1 MKEPEIYLL
10 SIPYLLGLW
19 IVLLIIGLYLGLFR
33 AVVDRIRAGV
43 ASLPETS
50 LKSVNL
56 LQRMLQ
62 APNHA
67 RPLHVES
74 ALFSFLQCGFGSLC
88 LFLLLPQRSFGFLLV
103 AFALAFLVE
112 RLFSGVFPRLLA
124 SSKVFE
130 LHLRIG
136 FPLTLFAR
144 FLSWPF
150 SSLLIRLESGLCDSV
165 NQGDIS
171 EEEDNEVADHIRTLA
186 REGSNLDPNVAEIVG
201 NTLEMGQLEV
211 RDIMISRKQVQ
222 ILDDGDSLEKNLEI
236 ARSCGH
242 TRLPLC
248 EGDLDHCLGIIHVKY
263 AFRILGND
271 SESFSLRSIIKAPA
285 QVSPED
291 PLPVALRKM
300 MRWKVHMALVG
311 DEFGGIDGVITLE
324 DILEEVVGEIQDEFD
339 ADEADIVQLN
349 AMSWKVSG
357 LTPLHEL
364 PDELSIETED
374 DEVTSFGGLI
384 TQEFGKIPLPQ
395 EVLRIGKLEVTI
407 LEADETRIGMTEVRL
422 IQKSDEPEGGEN

>member
-10 SIPYLLGLW
+10 SIPYVLGLW

-150 SSLLIRLESGLCDSV
+150 SSLLIRIESGLCDSV

-248 EGDLDHCLGIIHVKY
+248 EGDLDHCLGKLHQ
-263 AFRILGND
+263 
-271 SESFSLRSIIKAPA
+271 SIDC
-285 QVSPED
+285 Q
-291 PLPVALRKM
+291 
-300 MRWKVHMALVG
+300 G
-311 DEFGGIDGVITLE
+311 FGSSAR
-324 DILEEVVGEIQDEFD
+324 FD
-339 ADEADIVQLN
+339 Q
-349 AMSWKVSG
+349 
-357 LTPLHEL
+357 
-364 PDELSIETED
+364 
-374 DEVTSFGGLI
+374 
-384 TQEFGKIPLPQ
+384 
-395 EVLRIGKLEVTI
+395 
-407 LEADETRIGMTEVRL
+407 
-422 IQKSDEPEGGEN
+422 

>member
-10 SIPYLLGLW
+10 SIPYVLGLW

-222 ILDDGDSLEKNLEI
+222 ILDDGDSLEKTLKLPGPVDTPGFLCAKAILII
-236 ARSCGH
+236 AW
-242 TRLPLC
+242 
-248 EGDLDHCLGIIHVKY
+248 
-263 AFRILGND
+263 A
-271 SESFSLRSIIKAPA
+271 
-285 QVSPED
+285 
-291 PLPVALRKM
+291 
-300 MRWKVHMALVG
+300 
-311 DEFGGIDGVITLE
+311 
-324 DILEEVVGEIQDEFD
+324 
-339 ADEADIVQLN
+339 
-349 AMSWKVSG
+349 
-357 LTPLHEL
+357 
-364 PDELSIETED
+364 
-374 DEVTSFGGLI
+374 
-384 TQEFGKIPLPQ
+384 
-395 EVLRIGKLEVTI
+395 
-407 LEADETRIGMTEVRL
+407 
-422 IQKSDEPEGGEN
+422 